1 MLIILYNLLRYF
13 CTYIYINIYVN
24 YLTDTL
30 YYYLT
35 ASCILRYF
43 VTLSASLTSL
53 LRYFV
58 RFAYFVTSLLCPLR
72 LLRYFVTLSAS
83 LTSLLPFHITIL
95 TSLLRLLRL
104 LRLLCL
110 LCFNSLIT
118 HYYVPCISYSSES
131 CREYPKWN

>member
-83 LTSLLPFHITIL
+83 LTSLLRYFVRFAYFVTSLPYYYPYFVTSAASL
-95 TSLLRLLRL
+95 TSSALLTL
-104 LRLLCL
+104 
-110 LCFNSLIT
+110 F
-118 HYYVPCISYSSES
+118 
-131 CREYPKWN
+131 